1 MPAPG
6 LLLDTC
12 AMIWAAEDTLSAEAA
27 DAMTASLRDGV
38 PVFLSPISAW
48 ALGTLM
54 ARRRYLSSLSPE
66 RWFERVTSSPGVRL
80 AAMPPAVLIASS
92 FLPGT
97 PPRDPADRIIAAT
110 AREYGYTVVTRD
122 EPLLAYAEQGHLKT
136 LAC

>member
-1 MPAPG
+1 
-6 LLLDTC
+6 
-12 AMIWAAEDTLSAEAA
+12 MIWAAEDALSAEAA

-48 ALGTLM
+48 ELGMLM

-80 AAMPPAVLIASS
+80 TGMPPAVLIASS

-110 AREYGYTVVTRD
+110 AREYDYTVVTRD
-122 EPLLAYAEQGHLKT
+122 KPLLAYAEQGHLR
-136 LAC
+136 AMGC